1 MTDKMY
7 SYNKHVLCKNFENI
21 ILIIIKKIIQS
32 ATRKNLVKIFVQ
44 RFYICIY
51 ETNVDANNTDICR
64 L

>member
-1 MTDKMY
+1 MY

-51 ETNVDANNTDICR
+51 ETNADANNTDICR

>member
-1 MTDKMY
+1 MY

-21 ILIIIKKIIQS
+21 VLIIIKKIIQS